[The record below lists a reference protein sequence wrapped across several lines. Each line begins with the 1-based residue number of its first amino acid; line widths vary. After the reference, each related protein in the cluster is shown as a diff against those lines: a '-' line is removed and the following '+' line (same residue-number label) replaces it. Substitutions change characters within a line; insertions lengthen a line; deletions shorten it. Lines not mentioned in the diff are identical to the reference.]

1 MKEGIICVVYV
12 DDTIFAGADSAVLET
27 EICNLG
33 FSDSEQ
39 RHTFQL
45 RDEGEI
51 GAFLGIQITK
61 TGSNTFMLT

>member
-1 MKEGIICVVYV
+1 
-12 DDTIFAGADSAVLET
+12 VLCTLMIQSLQERT
-27 EICNLG
+27 QPSLKLRFVILAA